1 MNHQTK
7 SPTKRKVFLEN
18 PYDLETVFESLSIST
33 DHDKE
38 LIFMDRLI
46 ANLRLN
52 PSADLPTLCYNI
64 LREQGI
70 LNLEKP

>member
-1 MNHQTK
+1 MNNQTK
-7 SPTKRKVFLEN
+7 TPPRQKVFLEN
-18 PYDLETVFESLSIST
+18 PYDLETVFESLSVST

-46 ANLRLN
+46 ANLRQTPN
-52 PSADLPTLCYNI
+52 ADLTDLCYNI

-70 LNLEKP
+70 IKLEKP